1 MVTDVKTSTYDP
13 EGDNPDNLCA
23 LCTDECSKNG
33 NYSGYSG
40 AFKCLKD
47 GVGDVAFVKH
57 TTVPSAEASSYVY
70 LCKDGTTKGR
80 YCGLLQHGVLRSLTS
95 LLQYFSCRTRDP
107 GHCRRNISKSG
118 DFLFQ
123 IRMKTVTSQKFH
135 LMP

>member
-13 EGDNPDNLCA
+13 KGDNPYNLCA
-23 LCTDECSKNG
+23 LCRDECSKNG
-33 NYSGYSG
+33 HYSGYSG

-70 LCKDGTTKGR
+70 LCKDGTTNGR

-95 LLQYFSCRTRDP
+95 LLQYFLVEQET
-107 GHCRRNISKSG
+107 
-118 DFLFQ
+118 Q
-123 IRMKTVTSQKFH
+123 ATVDVIYQKVVIFFSRYV
-135 LMP
+135 